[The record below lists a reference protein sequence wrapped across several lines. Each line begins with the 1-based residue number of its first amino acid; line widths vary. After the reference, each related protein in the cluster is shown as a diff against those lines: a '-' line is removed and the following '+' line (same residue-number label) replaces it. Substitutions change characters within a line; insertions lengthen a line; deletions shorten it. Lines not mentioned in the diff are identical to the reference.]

1 MPAKN
6 RIKTYVSDSY
16 YHIYNRGVEKRII
29 FQDEKD
35 YVVFLSCLKLY
46 LNPPKPLDRRFS
58 LTLQGPSPTDRD
70 IQVYAPCRQP
80 NNHYGKIE
88 LVAYCLMPNH
98 FHLCIKQTD
107 RRAIDH
113 FMRSL
118 ATKYA
123 MYFNKKYERVG
134 SLFQGRYKAVLIESE
149 EQFTYLTK
157 YIHRN
162 PLKLATYKDRP
173 RQLDSY
179 PYSSYPNYLGTRHQT
194 WVNPTNILAYFS
206 TTSPHNSYQN
216 FVEETESEIEGE
228 KYLTL
233 E

>member
-16 YHIYNRGVEKRII
+16 YHIYNRGVEKRTI
-29 FQDEKD
+29 FQDDED
-35 YVVFLSCLKLY
+35 YIVFLACLKLY
-46 LNPPKPLDRRFS
+46 LNPPNPVDRRFS
-58 LTLQGPSPTDRD
+58 ITLQGPSPTDKT
-70 IQVYAPCRQP
+70 IQIYAPSRQP
-80 NNHYGKIE
+80 NNHNGQID

-107 RRAIDH
+107 RRAMDH

-123 MYFNKKYERVG
+123 MYFNKKYARVG
-134 SLFQGRYKAVLIESE
+134 SLFQGRYKAVLIETE
-149 EQFTYLTK
+149 NQFTYLTK

-162 PLKLATYKDRP
+162 PLKLTSYKDRP
-173 RQLDSY
+173 RQLAEYSF
-179 PYSSYPNYLGTRHQT
+179 SSYPNYLKLRHQT
-194 WVNPTNILAYFS
+194 WVNPENILAYFS
-206 TTSPHNSYQN
+206 STNPNNSYKN
-216 FVEETESEIEGE
+216 WVEETESEIEGE
-228 KYLTL
+228 TSITL

>member
-16 YHIYNRGVEKRII
+16 YHIYNRGVEKRTI
-29 FQDEKD
+29 FEDDND
-35 YVVFLSCLKLY
+35 YTVFLACLKLY
-46 LNPPKPLDRRFS
+46 LNPPKPIDRRFS
-58 LTLQGPSPTDRD
+58 VTLQGPSPTDTNTL
-70 IQVYAPCRQP
+70 VYAPCRQP

-98 FHLCIKQTD
+98 FHLCIKQTEKRD
-107 RRAIDH
+107 MDH

-118 ATKYA
+118 STKYA

-134 SLFQGRYKAVLIESE
+134 SLFQGRYKAVLIETE

-162 PLKLATYKDRP
+162 PLALTSYKDRP
-173 RQLDSY
+173 RQLGKYSF
-179 PYSSYPNYLGTRHQT
+179 SSYPNYLGARRQN
-194 WVNPTNILAYFS
+194 WINPTNILSYFS
-206 TTSPHNSYQN
+206 EKNRYNSYQS
-216 FVEETESEIEGE
+216 FVEESISEIENE
-228 KYLTL
+228 KNITL

>member
-1 MPAKN
+1 MPSKN

-16 YHIYNRGVEKRII
+16 YHIYNRGVEKRTI

-35 YVVFLSCLKLY
+35 YSVFLSCLKLY
-46 LNPPKPLDRRFS
+46 LNPPEPVDRRFS
-58 LTLQGPSPTDRD
+58 IVLQGPSPTDTP
-70 IQVYAPCRQP
+70 IQIYAPCRQP
-80 NNHYGKIE
+80 HNHNGKIE

-98 FHLCIKQTD
+98 FHLCVKQTD

-134 SLFQGRYKAVLIESE
+134 SLFQGRYKAVLIETE

-162 PLKLATYKDRP
+162 PLDLILYKDRP
-173 RQLDSY
+173 RNLVSY
-179 PYSSYPNYLGTRHQT
+179 SFSSYPNYLNIRHQT
-194 WVNPTNILAYFS
+194 WVNPDNILTYFS
-206 TTSPHNSYQN
+206 KTNSHNSYRN
-216 FVEETESEIEGE
+216 FVEESSIEID
-228 KYLTL
+228 KSVTL

>member
-1 MPAKN
+1 MPSRN

-29 FQDEKD
+29 FQDEED
-35 YVVFLSCLKLY
+35 YTVFLSCLKLY
-46 LNPPKPLDRRFS
+46 LNPPHPVNRRFS
-58 LTLQGPSPTDRD
+58 RKLQGPSPTNESV
-70 IQVYAPCRQP
+70 IIYTPCRQP
-80 NNHYGKIE
+80 NNHHGQIE

-98 FHLCIKQTD
+98 FHLCVKQTD

-123 MYFNKKYERVG
+123 MYFNKKYERIG
-134 SLFQGRYKAVLIESE
+134 SLFQGRYKAVLVETE
-149 EQFTYLTK
+149 QQFTYLTK

-162 PLKLATYKDRP
+162 PLNLPSYKDRP
-173 RQLDSY
+173 RNLLSY
-179 PYSSYPNYLGTRHQT
+179 SFSSYPNYLNLRHQN
-194 WVNPTNILAYFS
+194 WIHSENILTYFS
-206 TTSPHNSYQN
+206 TTNPKNSYQQ
-216 FVEETESEIEGE
+216 FVEESPSEIDGE
-228 KYLTL
+228 TYLTL

>member
-1 MPAKN
+1 MPSKN

-29 FQDEKD
+29 FEDEED
-35 YVVFLSCLKLY
+35 YIVFLACLKLY
-46 LNPPKPLDRRFS
+46 LNPSKPVDRRFS
-58 LTLQGPSPTDRD
+58 ITLQGPSPTDTPT
-70 IQVYAPCRQP
+70 QVYAPCRQP
-80 NNHYGKIE
+80 NNHYGQIE

-134 SLFQGRYKAVLIESE
+134 SLFQGRYKAVLIQTEQ
-149 EQFTYLTK
+149 QFTYLTK

-162 PLKLATYKDRP
+162 PLKLTSYKDRP
-173 RQLDSY
+173 RKLPEYSF
-179 PYSSYPNYLGTRHQT
+179 SSYPNYLGLRQQSWIH
-194 WVNPTNILAYFS
+194 PENILAYYS
-206 TTSPHNSYQN
+206 LTNPKNSYQS
-216 FVEETESEIEGE
+216 FVEESVSEIEGE
-228 KYLTL
+228 KSLTL

>member
-1 MPAKN
+1 MPSKN
-6 RIKTYVSDSY
+6 RVKTYVSDSY

-35 YVVFLSCLKLY
+35 YKVFLSCLKLY
-46 LNPPKPLDRRFS
+46 LNPPVLVDRRFS
-58 LTLQGPSPTDRD
+58 IKLQGPSPTDTT
-70 IQVYAPCRQP
+70 IQIYTPCRQP
-80 NNHYGKIE
+80 NNHNGKIE

-98 FHLCIKQTD
+98 FHLCVKQTD

-134 SLFQGRYKAVLIESE
+134 SLFQGRYKAVLIETE
-149 EQFTYLTK
+149 DQFTYLTK

-162 PLKLATYKDRP
+162 PLDLSSYKDRP
-173 RQLDSY
+173 RNLISY
-179 PYSSYPNYLGTRHQT
+179 SFSSYPNYLGVRRQT
-194 WVNPTNILAYFS
+194 WVNPDNILTYFS
-206 TTSPHNSYQN
+206 KTNPHNSYQK
-216 FVEETESEIEGE
+216 FVEESDI
-228 KYLTL
+228 KLDKFVTL